1 LLPATYLA
9 FRLETK
15 SISKSKLKFVR
26 VHTMKTDGGLILQRH
41 DVLTRVLNNEG
52 LWLAA
57 LTGRFSLGGGNLP

>member
-1 LLPATYLA
+1 
-9 FRLETK
+9 
-15 SISKSKLKFVR
+15 
-26 VHTMKTDGGLILQRH
+26 MKTDGGLILQRH